1 MPLGAAK
8 AALLG
13 AAGSGEVD
21 AGGVFECIAK
31 QTTSGGSTTSV
42 EFTSIPSST
51 YDNIEVIISWVP
63 ATSDSSAGIS
73 WALEMEINGESTNV
87 YNRAWIA
94 GSGRD
99 TDSSLTTTGYT
110 YATQPF
116 YMGYTQYQNG
126 LFNRQRWSNAGSAS
140 TSHVGHTLSGSGI
153 PNQPL
158 GPSSQD
164 SFWYDNY
171 GNASGSSSSAL
182 TSIKFVSE
190 WSRVIE
196 DGTTFTMMGIKSS

>member
-8 AALLG
+8 VALLG
-13 AAGSGEVD
+13 AAGSGEAD

-31 QTTSGGSTTSV
+31 QTVSGGSTTSV
-42 EFTSIPSST
+42 EFTSIPAST
-51 YDNIEVIISWVP
+51 YDEIEVIVSWVP

-73 WALEMEINGESTNV
+73 WAMEMELNGADTNV
-87 YNRAWIA
+87 YGRCWIA
-94 GSGRD
+94 GSGRS
-99 TDSSLTTTGYT
+99 TDSSLTTTGYL
-110 YATQPF
+110 YAAQPN

-126 LFNRQRWSNAGSAS
+126 LFNRQRFSNVNTNTWRLS
-140 TSHVGHTLSGSGI
+140 HTLSGSGI

-158 GPSSQD
+158 GPSGQD

-171 GNASGSSSSAL
+171 GMQASATGALSSL
-182 TSIKFVSE
+182 KFVSE

>member
-8 AALLG
+8 AAFLG
-13 AAGSGEVD
+13 AAGSGEAD

-31 QTTSGGSTTSV
+31 QTTSGGATTSV

-51 YDNIEVIISWVP
+51 YDNIEVIVTWVP
-63 ATSDSSAGIS
+63 ATSDATAGIS
-73 WALEMEINGESTNV
+73 WTMEIETNGETGNTYGV
-87 YNRAWIA
+87 AWLHA
-94 GSGRD
+94 NAA
-99 TDSSLTTTGYT
+99 SSDASVTSAAHM

-126 LFNRQRWSNAGSAS
+126 YWNRQRWSNINAS
-140 TSHVGHTLSGSGI
+140 TTHIGHTLSGSCVPG
-153 PNQPL
+153 QPL
-158 GPSSQD
+158 GPSGE
-164 SFWYDNY
+164 SFYSYDKY
-171 GNASGSSSSAL
+171 GMDTNSYLNPL

>member
-1 MPLGAAK
+1 MEGTLIRLSRRPDIRMRRSL
-8 AALLG
+8 
-13 AAGSGEVD
+13 
-21 AGGVFECIAK
+21 
-31 QTTSGGSTTSV
+31 STWGT
-42 EFTSIPSST
+42 P
-51 YDNIEVIISWVP
+51 NIKTVC
-63 ATSDSSAGIS
+63 
-73 WALEMEINGESTNV
+73 
-87 YNRAWIA
+87 
-94 GSGRD
+94 
-99 TDSSLTTTGYT
+99 LTG
-110 YATQPF
+110 
-116 YMGYTQYQNG
+116 ND
-126 LFNRQRWSNAGSAS
+126 GSAS

>member
-13 AAGSGEVD
+13 AAGSGEAD

-31 QTTSGGSTTSV
+31 QTTSGGATTSV
-42 EFTSIPSST
+42 EFTSIPAST

-63 ATSDSSAGIS
+63 ATSDASAGIS
-73 WALEMEINGESTNV
+73 WLLEMETNGADTNV
-87 YNRAWIA
+87 YGRCWIA
-94 GSGRD
+94 GNGTSSS
-99 TDSSLTTTGYT
+99 SSLTTTGYL
-110 YATQPF
+110 YASQPN

-126 LFNRQRWSNAGSAS
+126 MFNRQRFTNVNVATHRLS
-140 TSHVGHTLSGSGI
+140 HTLSGSGV
-153 PNQPL
+153 PGQPL
-158 GPSSQD
+158 GPSGGE

-171 GNASGSSSSAL
+171 GMLSTSMSAL
-182 TSIKFVSE
+182 SSLKFVSE